1 MQDIPKPT
9 ETRPQSRRAF
19 LSAAARSAA
28 GLALVGAYPGWLW
41 VQGRR
46 RALSRRAAWSM
57 GTSVSLTSLRDAES
71 VDAMRGAWAWLARVE
86 DGLSAHE
93 PACGL
98 STLNR
103 QPGEWMDADED
114 MLAVASASHALAGL
128 TNGALDVTVLPVL
141 RRLGFRPGMAPV
153 AGTERI
159 GFEHLRIDGSRVSL
173 DVGGYGVDFGGIA
186 KGYAVDLGASAAH
199 SSGAGPVLLEAGGDL
214 YGAGRPEPDSRWTI
228 GVRDPIHVQGI
239 AARFEI
245 EDEAVATSGT
255 YFQRRT
261 VGGSSVSHLID
272 PRTGRPVERVLSS
285 TVVARD
291 CMTADALAT
300 ATAVMEPGAA
310 VALVRSLPD
319 TEGLWIYPDRSFE
332 VTPGLAARLEWT

>member
-1 MQDIPKPT
+1 
-9 ETRPQSRRAF
+9 
-19 LSAAARSAA
+19 
-28 GLALVGAYPGWLW
+28 
-41 VQGRR
+41 
-46 RALSRRAAWSM
+46 M

-71 VDAMRGAWAWLARVE
+71 VDAIRHAFASLARVQNR
-86 DGLSAHE
+86 LSVHD
-93 PACGL
+93 PASAL
-98 STLNR
+98 SSLNG
-103 QPGEWMDADED
+103 QPGEWMVADED
-114 MLAVASASHALAGL
+114 MLAVAMASRELAGL
-128 TNGALDVTVLPVL
+128 TDGALDVTVLPVL
-141 RRLGFRPGMAPV
+141 RRLGFRPGSSPA

-159 GFEHLRIDGSRVSL
+159 GFEHLRIDRDRVSL
-173 DVGGYGVDFGGIA
+173 DMGGYGVDFGGIA
-186 KGYAVDLGASAAH
+186 KGYAVDLGAGAALAA
-199 SSGAGPVLLEAGGDL
+199 GAGPVLFEAGGDL
-214 YGAGRPEPDSRWTI
+214 YAAGRPEPDSRWSI

-261 VGGSSVSHLID
+261 VDGSSVSHLID
-272 PRTGRPVERVLSS
+272 PHTGQPVERVLSS
-285 TVVARD
+285 TIVARD

-300 ATAVMEPGAA
+300 ATAIMEPGAA